1 MTIRQTI
8 AKLNTHPFVARS
20 SDELL
25 QAIAT
30 DILIKENVKLYR
42 ISHENKLPPAAIDEV
57 LAMFPDK
64 EAMTVTNYIHESGG
78 ITIATMWV
86 MDHGVIIQNVNEY
99 ADKRAPV
106 SFLNMLLTEA
116 VPPGAIKKIIEFL
129 KDKKIVEGPTVDLF
143 TTDGTGRVRIETI
156 SMPEVKWER
165 DNYSA
170 EVLECIDELKEVIL
184 TKDHGL
190 GRLSILQGPPGC
202 GKTMFI
208 RSLVSELQE
217 EDVTF
222 LFAPTSVGLQLTSPN
237 FLSVLFG
244 HKQDNPD
251 TKLILVL
258 EDADMFVES
267 RGDNSQKIA
276 VSEFLNATD
285 GIIGATLDLHIIATT
300 NLKKGNFDDAITR
313 PGRLHIIAHFD
324 ALPVEQAQK
333 IYEREG
339 GKGNLGRD
347 GATGKD
353 WTLAEIYAKAKEHDN
368 KAKSKRKQVFGS
380 YA

>member
-1 MTIRQTI
+1 MTIRDTLS
-8 AKLNTHPFVARS
+8 KLNTHPFVARS

-30 DILIKENVKLYR
+30 DLLLKENTKLHH
-42 ISHENKLPPAAIDEV
+42 ISHENKLPIAAIDEI
-57 LAMFPDK
+57 LTLFPDK
-64 EAMTVTNYIHESGG
+64 EAMTVTNYVHETGG
-78 ITIATMWV
+78 TTTATMWV
-86 MDHGVIIQNVNEY
+86 MDNGVIIQNVNVY

-116 VPPGAIKKIIEFL
+116 VPAETIEKILTFL
-129 KDKKIVEGPTVDLF
+129 KDKKIIDGPTVDLF

-156 SMPEVKWER
+156 AMPEVKWER
-165 DNYSA
+165 GNYA
-170 EVLECIDELKEVIL
+170 DDVLASIEELKEAVL
-184 TKDHGL
+184 TKNHGK

-208 RSLVSELQE
+208 RSLVSELQD

-251 TKLILVL
+251 TKLVFVL
-258 EDADMFVES
+258 EDADLFVEA
-267 RGDNSQKIA
+267 REGGSQKVA
-276 VSEFLNATD
+276 VSEFLNSTD

-300 NLKKGNFDDAITR
+300 NLKKNNFDEAIMR
-313 PGRLHIIAHFD
+313 PGRLHSIVHFD
-324 ALPVEQAQK
+324 ALPLEQANKVYQ
-333 IYEREG
+333 REG
-339 GKGNLGRD
+339 GKGELQKAAD
-347 GATGKD
+347 GKD
-353 WTLAEIYAKAKEHDN
+353 WTLAEIYARAKEHDN
-368 KAKSKRKQVFGS
+368 KANKKKKEAFGS